1 MIIFFVPII
10 AVIVL
15 VLYYAAEIRANNRR
29 IHQGKPPMRHHDLTD
44 HAAPVDVIDWSRRV

>member
-44 HAAPVDVIDWSRRV
+44 HAAPVDVIDWSRSV